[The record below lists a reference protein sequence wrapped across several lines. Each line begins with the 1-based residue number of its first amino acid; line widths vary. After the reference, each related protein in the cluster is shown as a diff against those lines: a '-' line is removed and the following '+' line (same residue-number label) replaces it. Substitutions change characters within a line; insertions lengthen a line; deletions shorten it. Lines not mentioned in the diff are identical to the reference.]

1 MATSFKSSHAGTAA
15 RSAPNT
21 VAGHCRPTPLLETPG
36 HPHPGGA
43 ISKIPCDHVT
53 GRLYSSGP
61 KTLLQGLPV
70 SPWGLTDA
78 ETTPGGR
85 SELSAAHKQGDR
97 PQTGWNQLD
106 EADSQLP
113 HHQAIRRMPTNWS
126 HLPLWTHDDK
136 TPLCPFQVRTQF
148 WGRSL
153 LWSSLPGKVIKLF
166 FSTS

>member
-1 MATSFKSSHAGTAA
+1 MGIEYNQESLSFPSFFFLQVWDLTLTACTHLG
-15 RSAPNT
+15 S
-21 VAGHCRPTPLLETPG
+21 
-36 HPHPGGA
+36 PGGA

-53 GRLYSSGP
+53 GRLYSAGP
-61 KTLLQGLPV
+61 VTLLQGLPV

-78 ETTPGGR
+78 ETPPGGR

-106 EADSQLP
+106 DADSQLP
-113 HHQAIRRMPTNWS
+113 YHQAIRRMPTNWS

-136 TPLCPFQVRTQF
+136 TLCPFQVRTQF